1 MLLGTRDY
9 TQLNSLKYFPKGNTQ
24 VGQQNTVS
32 HLSIIH
38 SRLSSLFY
46 KCDNTILQISEPDI
60 MGHAVLTNL
69 LLGSSP

>member
-9 TQLNSLKYFPKGNTQ
+9 RQLNSLKYFPKGNTQ
-24 VGQQNTVS
+24 VGQQYTVS
-32 HLSIIH
+32 HLHLSIIH

-46 KCDNTILQISEPDI
+46 KCDYTLQYTADI